1 VAIRK
6 QSSTAHAG
14 RYVAAGLPDDCSVKT
29 RLLVPDPFSQ
39 ICGGAGAMPLLR
51 CRPPIDRIACDVWI
65 FRQTI
70 RRKIVGIALGLI
82 ILMMVTAAL
91 SMLMSRTVGH
101 LLDELTNRYI
111 PAYSHLARANVRSL
125 ERALAL
131 RRMVIARMQVP
142 PDDQAY
148 AARLQEFQAKDDEVK
163 KEADAARQLINAII
177 DDTST
182 PSDNT
187 ALARIEARIE
197 TAVSDLRRQLGD
209 QDTELLN
216 QLDARDFSAVRTSL
230 GHVDALRDEFTRKN
244 DEIRGEMLS
253 QVFASTATVIR
264 NQQRA
269 IVISA
274 VVTGLAA
281 TLGLAFAFLVSGG
294 ITRPVQRLLEGTREI
309 EAGRFDRPIS
319 ISTGD
324 EIGELSGAFN
334 RMVEQLR
341 KNERIRETFGRYID
355 PKIVQG
361 LIDRPE
367 VATDGERR
375 VMTVMFCDMKG
386 FTSMSEGLTP
396 QGLVKVMNCYLNTM
410 SEPIRARR
418 GIIDKYIGDAIMAYW
433 GPPFVEE
440 GKQATLA
447 CLAALDMIGRV
458 PMLRKQLPELL
469 GMRAMPADCDIRI
482 GIATGEVLA
491 GSIGSELMMSFTV
504 MGDTVNLA
512 SRLEA
517 ANKLYGTRILVSHAT
532 AAALD
537 GSLEL
542 REIDLLTVVGQS
554 APQAVFEV
562 IGQRGE
568 LTNDQELLRTRYGE
582 GLAAYRACNWP
593 EARNCFD
600 AALKVSPFDSPSRAL
615 LKRIDVLSSSPP
627 QSNWDGSWQMEHK

>member
-1 VAIRK
+1 
-6 QSSTAHAG
+6 
-14 RYVAAGLPDDCSVKT
+14 
-29 RLLVPDPFSQ
+29 
-39 ICGGAGAMPLLR
+39 M
-51 CRPPIDRIACDVWI
+51 WI

-82 ILMMVTAAL
+82 VLMMVTAAL
-91 SMLMSRTVGH
+91 SMLMSRTVGL

-131 RRMVIARMQVP
+131 RRAVIARMQTP
-142 PDDQAY
+142 PDEQAY
-148 AARLQEFQAKDDEVK
+148 AARLKEFQAKDDDVK
-163 KEADAARQLINAII
+163 RETDAARQIINSII

-182 PSDNT
+182 PSDNM

-209 QDTELLN
+209 EDTELLA
-216 QLDARDFSAVRTSL
+216 QLEARDFPAVRTSMA
-230 GHVDALRDEFTRKN
+230 HVDALRDQFTQKI
-244 DEIRGEMLS
+244 DEIRADMLS
-253 QVFASTATVIR
+253 QVFASTATVMR

-269 IVISA
+269 IVISGI
-274 VVTGLAA
+274 VTGLAA
-281 TLGLAFAFLVSGG
+281 TLGLGFAFLVSGG
-294 ITRPVQRLLEGTREI
+294 ITRPVQLLLEGTREI
-309 EAGRFDRPIS
+309 EAGRLDKPIS
-319 ISTGD
+319 ISTRD
-324 EIGELSGAFN
+324 EIGELSAAFN

-375 VMTVMFCDMKG
+375 IMTVMFCDMRG
-386 FTSMSEGLTP
+386 FTPMSEGLTP

-440 GKQATLA
+440 GSQATLA
-447 CLAALDMIGRV
+447 CVAAVDMTGKV
-458 PMLRKQLPELL
+458 PALRKQLPELL

-491 GSIGSELMMSFTV
+491 GSIGSDLMMSFTV

-517 ANKLYGTRILVSHAT
+517 ANKLYGTRILISQAT

-537 GSLEL
+537 DSLEL

-568 LTNDQELLRTRYGE
+568 LTNDQQLLRIRYGE
-582 GLAAYRACNWP
+582 GLAAYRGRNWR
-593 EARNCFD
+593 EARNCFE
-600 AALKVSPFDSPSRAL
+600 ASLKLSPFDGPSRAF
-615 LKRIDVLSSSPP
+615 LKRIDQLQSSPP
-627 QSNWDGSWQMEHK
+627 QSDWDGAWHMEHK